1 MAISKFWAFAAPQD
15 PVIIPM
21 ELSQTEGRMDAE
33 HGPWAASD
41 DAFGAAVGGGGL
53 TSSQTEEMRKKGKN
67 KGKHEMW
74 TAEQYC

>member
-1 MAISKFWAFAAPQD
+1 
-15 PVIIPM
+15 M

-67 KGKHEMW
+67 KGKHEM
-74 TAEQYC
+74 